1 MRRPQMSTGKAVEL
15 KINEKRFQET
25 LLRSNQIGAGPMGG
39 LKRLALTDADK
50 AMRDQFVDWCKESGL
65 SVRIDKAGNIF
76 GRLAGAED
84 LPPVVMGSHLDT
96 VAAGGCYDG
105 IVGVLAGLEII
116 RTVADCGITP
126 KRPLEVVDW
135 TNEEG
140 ARFAPPFC
148 GSSVYAGHHSLEWL
162 YALKDDDGLLF
173 EDELRRIGYLGEAPI
188 NPGPMDSYFELHIE
202 QGPELYEA
210 DVPIGLVTGSY
221 LSHGMTILFSG
232 DTAHVGPTPMAK
244 RRNALVAAGRFI
256 TAMDDIGW
264 RYAPIGK
271 ATSSRILAWPNT
283 NGTIPD
289 NAELTVDMRHQDHE
303 ISQKMFNEAGE
314 ALKACAEKARVG
326 FEIKDSWIFGE
337 KNDFN
342 PELLR
347 LVREAAAGL
356 NAPTME
362 IYSQAGHDAYMI
374 SAIAPTVIMF
384 CPCDEGISHNIRE
397 HAHPDKMNL
406 AANVLLSAVL
416 KRAQR

>member
-1 MRRPQMSTGKAVEL
+1 MSTESVVEL
-15 KINEKRFQET
+15 RINVQRFQET
-25 LLRSNQIGAGPMGG
+25 LSRSGQIGVGPKGG

-50 AMRDQFVDWCKESGL
+50 EMRDQFVCWCKESGL
-65 SVRIDKAGNIF
+65 SVCVDKAGNIF
-76 GRLAGAED
+76 GRLEGSED
-84 LPPVVMGSHLDT
+84 LPPVVIGSHLDT
-96 VAAGGCYDG
+96 VVAGGCFDG
-105 IVGVLAGLEII
+105 ILGVLAGLEVV
-116 RTVADCGITP
+116 RTVADSGITP
-126 KRPLEVVDW
+126 KRPLEIVDW

-140 ARFAPPFC
+140 ARFTPPFC

-162 YALKDDDGLLF
+162 YKLKDDDGLVF
-173 EDELRRIGYLGEAPI
+173 EDELRRIGYLGETPL

-221 LSHGMTILFSG
+221 YSHGMTIAFNG

-244 RRNALVAAGRFI
+244 RKNALVAAGRFI

-271 ATSSRILAWPNT
+271 ATSSRVLAWPNM
-283 NGTIPD
+283 NGIIPS
-289 NAELTVDMRHQDHE
+289 NVELTVDMRHKDHQT
-303 ISQKMFNEAGE
+303 SQKMFSEARE
-314 ALKACAEKARVG
+314 ALKACAEKAQVE

-337 KNDFN
+337 KNDFDTDLI
-342 PELLR
+342 E
-347 LVREAAAGL
+347 LVREAAVNL
-356 NAPTME
+356 NASSME

-374 SAIAPTVIMF
+374 SAIAPTVIIF

-397 HAHPDKMNL
+397 RAQDDKINL
-406 AANVLLSAVL
+406 AANVLLLAVL